1 MSKRTALLPL
11 AGAAALILA
20 ATPAPGAKKKCPT
33 CDDIPRMQRELR
45 EQEVARDAFRE
56 FTYDFKDNKVGMR
69 RANSVKDLQAQ
80 HAALFKQMMGSG
92 KSKGGG
98 NVVAKPALG
107 LVAPDCYLVE
117 YVGNKE
123 VPLDEEAYREKNC
136 VFADYL
142 IAHEKEHVKQ
152 CEYAKANGLFADW
165 EKSVN
170 AAEREV
176 KSYQVGI
183 DLLEAQI
190 AKLKSECVVST
201 YAPAPSD
208 EAFASRPDI
217 PELERE
223 AQRAASALAKG
234 TV

>member
-1 MSKRTALLPL
+1 MRNRTALLPL
-11 AGAAALILA
+11 AGAALILA
-20 ATPAPGAKKKCPT
+20 ATPAPGAKEKCPS
-33 CDDIPRMQRELR
+33 CDDLPRMQRELR
-45 EQEVARDAFRE
+45 EQQVARDAFRE
-56 FTYDFKDNKVGMR
+56 FTYDYQDRQTGMR
-69 RANSVKDLQAQ
+69 RASSVKDLQAQ
-80 HAALFKQMMGSG
+80 HAALFRQKMSGG

-98 NVVAKPALG
+98 GVVAKPALG

-117 YVGNKE
+117 YQGDKE
-123 VPLDEEAYREKNC
+123 VPLDEKAYKEKNC
-136 VFADYL
+136 LFADYL

-152 CEYAKANGLFADW
+152 CEFAKANGLFADW
-165 EKSVN
+165 ENSVN

-176 KSYQVGI
+176 KAYQAGI
-183 DLLEAQI
+183 DLLEDQI
-190 AKLKSECVVST
+190 AKVKAGCVVST